1 MKKKPDM
8 DVQRLIVRQSSLK
21 AAVDYDHSCSPEDV
35 TKNAQMFYE
44 WVMEKKMEVI
54 NETREA
60 LISEVKNDE
69 FKEVGKDPF

>member
-1 MKKKPDM
+1 MRATEFLNYINKKRKPSKDET
-8 DVQRLIVRQSSLK
+8 DE
-21 AAVDYDHSCSPEDV
+21 DYTHFTCNE
-35 TKNAQMFYE
+35 YE